1 MNVRIHPSWANAL
14 HEEFAQ
20 PYFAN
25 LVSFVEA
32 EYASTTVY
40 PPANLIFN
48 AFDHCPLGNVKV
60 VILGQ
65 DPYHEPNQAQGLAF
79 SVPDGVRIP
88 PSLVNIYKEIASDTG
103 RPIPPSG
110 NLERWTTQGVL
121 LLNATLTVR
130 MHAAGSHQGKGWE
143 QFTDS
148 VIRLVSD
155 TQPAV
160 VFLLWGSYAIRK
172 AELID
177 AHKHLILTAPHPS
190 PLSAYRGFFGCRHFS
205 QANNFLMQHGL
216 SPIEW

>member
-1 MNVRIHPSWANAL
+1 MNIRIHPSWVNAL
-14 HEEFAQ
+14 QEEFAQ

-25 LVSFVEA
+25 LVYFVKA

-103 RPIPPSG
+103 R
-110 NLERWTTQGVL
+110 
-121 LLNATLTVR
+121 
-130 MHAAGSHQGKGWE
+130 
-143 QFTDS
+143 
-148 VIRLVSD
+148 
-155 TQPAV
+155 
-160 VFLLWGSYAIRK
+160 
-172 AELID
+172 
-177 AHKHLILTAPHPS
+177 
-190 PLSAYRGFFGCRHFS
+190 
-205 QANNFLMQHGL
+205 
-216 SPIEW
+216 

>member
-14 HEEFAQ
+14 QEEFAQ

-25 LVSFVEA
+25 LFSFVKA

-103 RPIPPSG
+103 RPIPLSG

>member
-14 HEEFAQ
+14 QEEFAQ

-25 LVSFVEA
+25 LVSFVKA

-40 PPANLIFN
+40 PPDNLIFN

-172 AELID
+172 SELID

-190 PLSAYRGFFGCRHFS
+190 PRSAYRGFFGCRHFS
-205 QANNFLMQHGL
+205 QANNFLMQQGL